1 MWLLSLSH
9 TIIHT
14 KQYLHIT
21 LGWHGVL
28 WCTRIGSQ
36 NLEQIV
42 NILLHFMIFWF
53 VVVIVVVIVKSV
65 RCSLIMCFLLCG
77 ITMESKDCFIFIL
90 GENSQHILTQFSI
103 QKTFT
108 IFIGTYGPTTL
119 YERIHRTER
128 NKRKT
133 NIKRRLKERFSF

>member
-1 MWLLSLSH
+1 MVVNVIALTFSYNISYKTISSHHTWLTRSLMMHSNR
-9 TIIHT
+9 
-14 KQYLHIT
+14 IT
-21 LGWHGVL
+21 NSR
-28 WCTRIGSQ
+28 TNRKYSSPYD
-36 NLEQIV
+36 
-42 NILLHFMIFWF
+42 FSF

-119 YERIHRTER
+119 YERIHRTEKI
-128 NKRKT
+128 NEKPT
-133 NIKRRLKERFSF
+133 